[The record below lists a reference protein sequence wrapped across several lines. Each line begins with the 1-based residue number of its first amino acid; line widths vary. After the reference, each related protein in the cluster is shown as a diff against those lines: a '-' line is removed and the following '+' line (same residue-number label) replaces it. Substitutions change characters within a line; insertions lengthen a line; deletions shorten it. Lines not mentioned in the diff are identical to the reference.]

1 MNGSKLV
8 VGQDGW
14 TFTNLLEGRHI
25 CEQIFNIYKIGWIK
39 VDRSVYKLTELWNNI
54 CVLDKYDN
62 MRHNY

>member
-39 VDRSVYKLTELWNNI
+39 VDRSVYKLTELWNNK
-54 CVLDKYDN
+54 CVG
-62 MRHNY
+62 